1 MITME
6 MIMHYLGYDSED
18 LGYNSEEN
26 AYQVIQELL
35 NGKATLKQTK
45 EEIIEHWTEET
56 ISEV

>member
-6 MIMHYLGYDSED
+6 MIMHYLGYD
-18 LGYNSEEN
+18 SEEN

-45 EEIIEHWTEET
+45 DEIREQWEEENE
-56 ISEV
+56 SEVE